1 MMNESGTKQE
11 IPMSFNLDDFYTTQ
25 EQRDDEK
32 KEKIEEIK
40 IELIDNFKNHPF
52 KVLDNEELKS
62 LEDSIKTNGLME
74 AVIIRPKEDGRYEMI
89 SGHRRLLACKK
100 LGFDKISCRVRDLTD
115 DEAII
120 YMVDSNLHR
129 EKLLPSEKAF
139 AYKMKYEAIK
149 HQGKTFG
156 PLDQKLDTSGPLDRK
171 SSAEI
176 IGEQHGESEK
186 TIRRF
191 ISLTNLIPELL
202 QMVDNAELK
211 ESPSIA
217 LRPAVELS
225 YLSKEEQKMLAEY
238 IEFNLV
244 TPSLEQAIKLK
255 ELSKGGILKEE
266 NIETLLD
273 VPKANQIQKFK
284 INEEKLF
291 NVVPK
296 NIERDKL
303 EDFVIKACEF
313 YSKHLRNK
321 ERER

>member
-32 KEKIEEIK
+32 KEKIENIN

-52 KVLDNEELKS
+52 KVLDNDELKV

-74 AVIIRPKEDGRYEMI
+74 AVILRPKKDGRYEMI

-100 LGFDKISCRVRDLTD
+100 LGLESIPSRVRNLTD

-139 AYKMKYEAIK
+139 AYKMKLEAMK
-149 HQGKTFG
+149 HQGTY
-156 PLDQKLDTSGPLDRK
+156 LQDDDTSRQLGDKLK
-171 SSAEI
+171 SVDILSSKSEDSARQI
-176 IGEQHGESEK
+176 HRY
-186 TIRRF
+186 IR
-191 ISLTNLIPELL
+191 LTYLIPELL
-202 QMVDNAELK
+202 QMVDNSELK
-211 ESPSIA
+211 ENPSIA
-217 LRPAVELS
+217 LNPAVNLS
-225 YLSKEEQKMLAEY
+225 YLTKEEQKMLAEY

-255 ELSKGGILKEE
+255 ELSRGGILREE
-266 NIETLLD
+266 NIENLLD

-284 INEEKLF
+284 INEDKLF

>member
-1 MMNESGTKQE
+1 MMNEKGTKQE

-32 KEKIEEIK
+32 KEKIEEVNIS
-40 IELIDNFKNHPF
+40 LIDNFKNHPF
-52 KVLDNEELKS
+52 KVLDNEEMQT
-62 LEDSIKTNGLME
+62 LENSIKNNGLME
-74 AVIIRPKEDGRYEMI
+74 AVIIRPKEDGRFEMI
-89 SGHRRLLACKK
+89 SGHRRLMACKK
-100 LGFDKISCRVRDLTD
+100 LGLETIPCRIRELTD
-115 DEAII
+115 DEATI

-139 AYKMKYEAIK
+139 AYKMKYEALR
-149 HQGKTFG
+149 HQG
-156 PLDQKLDTSGPLDRK
+156 TSLPQDSTLRPVVTKFRSDD
-171 SSAEI
+171 I
-176 IGEQHGESEK
+176 LGEEHGDSGRQVQRY
-186 TIRRF
+186 IR
-191 ISLTNLIPELL
+191 LTNLIPKLL
-202 QMVDNAELK
+202 QMVDNSELK

-225 YLSKEEQKMLAEY
+225 FLNKEEQKMLAEY
-238 IEFNLV
+238 IEFNLI

-255 ELSKGGILKEE
+255 ELSRGGILKEE
-266 NIETLLD
+266 NIEKLLD
-273 VPKANQIQKFK
+273 VPKANQIQKIK

>member
-1 MMNESGTKQE
+1 MNESQTKQK

-32 KEKIEEIK
+32 KEKIEEVSIS
-40 IELIDNFKNHPF
+40 LIDNFKNHPF
-52 KVLDNEELKS
+52 KVLDNEEMKT
-62 LEDSIKTNGLME
+62 LENSIQNNGLME
-74 AVIIRPKEDGRYEMI
+74 AVIIRPKKDGRFEMI
-89 SGHRRLLACKK
+89 SGHRRLMACKN
-100 LGFDKISCRVRDLTD
+100 LGLETIPSRVRDLTD
-115 DEAII
+115 DEATI

-139 AYKMKYEAIK
+139 AYKMKYEALQ
-149 HQGKTFG
+149 HQRKTTVNQVNTEVR
-156 PLDQKLDTSGPLDRK
+156 PLGTVVRSDTILAD
-171 SSAEI
+171 EL
-176 IGEQHGESEK
+176 GESARQIQRY
-186 TIRRF
+186 IR
-191 ISLTNLIPELL
+191 LTNLIPKLL
-202 QMVDNAELK
+202 TMVDNAELK
-211 ESPSIA
+211 EMPAIA

-225 YLSKEEQKMLAEY
+225 FLTKEEQKMLAEY
-238 IEFNLV
+238 IEYNYV

-255 ELSKGGILKEE
+255 ELSRGGILREE
-266 NIETLLD
+266 NIEKLLD

>member
-1 MMNESGTKQE
+1 MNESQTKQK

-32 KEKIEEIK
+32 KEKIEEVNIS
-40 IELIDNFKNHPF
+40 LIDNFKNHPF
-52 KVLDNEELKS
+52 KVLDNEEMRT
-62 LEDSIKTNGLME
+62 LENSIKSNGLME
-74 AVIIRPKEDGRYEMI
+74 AVILRPKQDGRFEMI
-89 SGHRRLLACKK
+89 SGHRRLMACKN
-100 LGFDKISCRVRDLTD
+100 LGLETIPSRIRDLTD

-129 EKLLPSEKAF
+129 EKLLPSEKAY
-139 AYKMKYEAIK
+139 AYKMKYEALR
-149 HQGKTFG
+149 HQG
-156 PLDQKLDTSGPLDRK
+156 TSLPQDSTLRPVVTKFRSDDILGD
-171 SSAEI
+171 E
-176 IGEQHGESEK
+176 HGESGRQVQRY
-186 TIRRF
+186 IR
-191 ISLTNLIPELL
+191 LTNLIPKLL
-202 QMVDNAELK
+202 QMVDNTELK

-225 YLSKEEQKMLAEY
+225 FLTKEEQKMLAEY
-238 IEFNLV
+238 IECNLV

-255 ELSKGGILKEE
+255 ELSRGGILREE
-266 NIETLLD
+266 NIENLLD

-284 INEEKLF
+284 INEEKHF

-313 YSKHLRNK
+313 YSKHLKNK
-321 ERER
+321 DRER

>member
-1 MMNESGTKQE
+1 MSESITKQK

-32 KEKIEEIK
+32 KEKIDEVSVS
-40 IELIDNFKNHPF
+40 LIDNFKNHPF
-52 KVLDNEELKS
+52 KVLDNDEMKT
-62 LEDSIKTNGLME
+62 LENSIQNNGLIE
-74 AVIIRPKEDGRYEMI
+74 AVIIRPKKDGRFEMI
-89 SGHRRLLACKK
+89 SGHRRLMACKN
-100 LGFDKISCRVRDLTD
+100 LGLETIPCRIRDLTD
-115 DEAII
+115 DEATI

-139 AYKMKYEAIK
+139 AYKMKYEAMK
-149 HQGKTFG
+149 HQGTSLPQDTTLRPVG
-156 PLDQKLDTSGPLDRK
+156 TKLRSDHVLADEVGD
-171 SSAEI
+171 SARQI
-176 IGEQHGESEK
+176 QRY
-186 TIRRF
+186 IR
-191 ISLTNLIPELL
+191 LTNLIPKLL
-202 QMVDNAELK
+202 NMVDNAELK
-211 ESPSIA
+211 EIPAIA

-225 YLSKEEQKMLAEY
+225 FLSKEEQKMLAEY
-238 IEFNLV
+238 IEYNFV

-255 ELSKGGILKEE
+255 ELSRGGILREE
-266 NIETLLD
+266 NIEKLLD

-284 INEEKLF
+284 ISEDRLF

>member
-1 MMNESGTKQE
+1 MMNEKGTKQE

-32 KEKIEEIK
+32 KEKIEEVNIS
-40 IELIDNFKNHPF
+40 LIDNFKNHPF
-52 KVLDNEELKS
+52 KVLDNEEMQT
-62 LEDSIKTNGLME
+62 LENSIKNNGLME
-74 AVIIRPKEDGRYEMI
+74 AVIIRPKEDGRFEMI
-89 SGHRRLLACKK
+89 SGHRRLMACKK
-100 LGFDKISCRVRDLTD
+100 LGLETIPCRIRELTD
-115 DEAII
+115 DEATI

-139 AYKMKYEAIK
+139 AYKMKYDALQ
-149 HQGKTFG
+149 HQRKTNV
-156 PLDQKLDTSGPLDRK
+156 PTSSTEVCPVGTVLRSDK
-171 SSAEI
+171 ILADEL
-176 IGEQHGESEK
+176 GESARQIQRY
-186 TIRRF
+186 IR
-191 ISLTNLIPELL
+191 LTNLIPKLL
-202 QMVDNAELK
+202 QMVDNSELK

-225 YLSKEEQKMLAEY
+225 FLNKEEQKMLAEY
-238 IEFNLV
+238 IEFNLI

-255 ELSKGGILKEE
+255 ELSRGGILKEE
-266 NIETLLD
+266 NIEKLLD
-273 VPKANQIQKFK
+273 VPKANQIQKIK

>member
-1 MMNESGTKQE
+1 MNESGTKQE

-25 EQRDDEK
+25 EQRDDKK
-32 KEKIEEIK
+32 KEKIEEIN
-40 IELIDNFKNHPF
+40 ISLIDNFKDHPF
-52 KVLDNEELKS
+52 KVLDNEELQS
-62 LEDSIKTNGLME
+62 LENSIKDNGLME
-74 AVIIRPKEDGRYEMI
+74 AVILRQKSNGRYEMI

-100 LGFDKISCRVRDLTD
+100 LGLETIPSRIRDLTD

-129 EKLLPSEKAF
+129 EKLLPSEKAY
-139 AYKMKYEAIK
+139 AYKMKYEALR
-149 HQGKTFG
+149 HQG
-156 PLDQKLDTSGPLDRK
+156 TSLPQDSTLRPVVTKFRSDD
-171 SSAEI
+171 I
-176 IGEQHGESEK
+176 LGEEHGESGRQVQRY
-186 TIRRF
+186 IR
-191 ISLTNLIPELL
+191 LTNLIPKLL
-202 QMVDNAELK
+202 QMVDNTELK

-225 YLSKEEQKMLAEY
+225 FLTKEEQKMLAEY
-238 IEFNLV
+238 IECNLV

-255 ELSKGGILKEE
+255 ELSRGGILREE
-266 NIETLLD
+266 NIENLLD

-313 YSKHLRNK
+313 YSKHLKNK
-321 ERER
+321 DRER

>member
-1 MMNESGTKQE
+1 MNESQTKQK

-32 KEKIEEIK
+32 KEKIEEVNIS
-40 IELIDNFKNHPF
+40 LIDNFKNHPF
-52 KVLDNEELKS
+52 KVLDNEEMRT
-62 LEDSIKTNGLME
+62 LENSIQSNGLME
-74 AVIIRPKEDGRYEMI
+74 AVILRPKQDGRFEMI
-89 SGHRRLLACKK
+89 SGHRRLMACKN
-100 LGFDKISCRVRDLTD
+100 LGLETIPSRIRDLTD

-129 EKLLPSEKAF
+129 EKLLPSEKAY
-139 AYKMKYEAIK
+139 AYKMKYEALR
-149 HQGKTFG
+149 HQG
-156 PLDQKLDTSGPLDRK
+156 TSLPQDSTLRPVVTKFRSDD
-171 SSAEI
+171 I
-176 IGEQHGESEK
+176 LGEEHGESGRQVQRY
-186 TIRRF
+186 IR
-191 ISLTNLIPELL
+191 LTNLIPKLL
-202 QMVDNAELK
+202 QMVDNTELK

-225 YLSKEEQKMLAEY
+225 FLTKEEQKMLAEY
-238 IEFNLV
+238 IECNLV

-255 ELSKGGILKEE
+255 ELSRGGILREE
-266 NIETLLD
+266 NIENLLD

-313 YSKHLRNK
+313 YSKHLKNK
-321 ERER
+321 DRER

>member
-1 MMNESGTKQE
+1 MNESQTKQK

-32 KEKIEEIK
+32 KEKIEEVNIS
-40 IELIDNFKNHPF
+40 LIDNFKNHPF
-52 KVLDNEELKS
+52 KVLDNEEMRT
-62 LEDSIKTNGLME
+62 LENSIKSNGLME
-74 AVIIRPKEDGRYEMI
+74 AVILRPKQDGRFEMI
-89 SGHRRLLACKK
+89 SGHRRLMACKN
-100 LGFDKISCRVRDLTD
+100 LGLETIPSRIRDLTD

-129 EKLLPSEKAF
+129 EKLLPSEKAY
-139 AYKMKYEAIK
+139 AYKMKYEALR
-149 HQGKTFG
+149 HQG
-156 PLDQKLDTSGPLDRK
+156 TSLPQDSTLRPVVTKFRSDD
-171 SSAEI
+171 I
-176 IGEQHGESEK
+176 LGEEHGESGRQVQRY
-186 TIRRF
+186 IR
-191 ISLTNLIPELL
+191 LTNLIPKLL
-202 QMVDNAELK
+202 QMVDNTELK

-225 YLSKEEQKMLAEY
+225 FLTKEEQKMLAEY
-238 IEFNLV
+238 IECNLV

-255 ELSKGGILKEE
+255 ELSRGGILREE
-266 NIETLLD
+266 NIENLLD

-313 YSKHLRNK
+313 YSKHLKNK
-321 ERER
+321 DRER

>member
-1 MMNESGTKQE
+1 MMQEKNQKQE
-11 IPMSFNLDDFYTTQ
+11 IPMNFSLDDFYTTQ
-25 EQRDDEK
+25 EQRDEEK
-32 KEKIEEIK
+32 KEKIEEID
-40 IELIDNFKNHPF
+40 ITLIDNFKDHPF

-62 LEDSIKTNGLME
+62 LEESIKTNGLME
-74 AVIIRPKEDGRYEMI
+74 AVILRPKDDGRYEMI

-100 LGFDKISCRVRDLTD
+100 IGLDKIPSRVRNLTD
-115 DEAII
+115 DEATI

-139 AYKMKYEAIK
+139 AYKMKYEAMK
-149 HQGKTFG
+149 HQGIKTFL
-156 PLDQKLDTSGPLDRK
+156 PQNQKNTSGPVVQK
-171 SSAEI
+171 SSDEI
-176 IGEQHGESEK
+176 LGDEHGESGRQVRRY
-186 TIRRF
+186 IR
-191 ISLTNLIPELL
+191 LTYLIPELL
-202 QMVDNAELK
+202 QMVDNSELK

-217 LRPAVELS
+217 LRPGVELS
-225 YLSKEEQKMLAEY
+225 FLTTEEQKMLAEY
-238 IEFNLV
+238 INYNLV
-244 TPSLEQAIKLK
+244 TPSLEQSIKLK
-255 ELSKGGILKEE
+255 ELSRGGVLKEE

-296 NIERDKL
+296 NIDRDKL

-321 ERER
+321 DRER

>member
-32 KEKIEEIK
+32 KEKIEDINIK
-40 IELIDNFKNHPF
+40 LIDNFKDHPF
-52 KVLDNEELKS
+52 KVLDNDELKT

-74 AVIIRPKEDGRYEMI
+74 AVILRPKKDGRYEMI

-100 LGFDKISCRVRDLTD
+100 LGLESIPSRVRNLTD

-129 EKLLPSEKAF
+129 EKLLPSEKAY
-139 AYKMKYEAIK
+139 AYKMKLEAMK
-149 HQGKTFG
+149 HQGSYLQDDETSRQLG
-156 PLDQKLDTSGPLDRK
+156 DKLK
-171 SSAEI
+171 SVDILSSKSEDSARQI
-176 IGEQHGESEK
+176 HRY
-186 TIRRF
+186 IR
-191 ISLTNLIPELL
+191 LTYLIPELL

-211 ESPSIA
+211 ENPSIA
-217 LRPAVELS
+217 LNPAVNLS
-225 YLSKEEQKMLAEY
+225 YLTKEEQKMLAEY

-291 NVVPK
+291 DVVPK

>member
-32 KEKIEEIK
+32 KEKIEDINIK
-40 IELIDNFKNHPF
+40 LIDNFKNHPF
-52 KVLDNEELKS
+52 KVLDNDELKS

-74 AVIIRPKEDGRYEMI
+74 AVILRPKKDGRYEMI

-100 LGFDKISCRVRDLTD
+100 LGLESIPSRVRNLTD

-139 AYKMKYEAIK
+139 AYKMKLEAMK
-149 HQGKTFG
+149 HQGTYLQDDETSRQLG
-156 PLDQKLDTSGPLDRK
+156 DKLK
-171 SSAEI
+171 SVDILSSKSEDSARQI
-176 IGEQHGESEK
+176 HRY
-186 TIRRF
+186 IR
-191 ISLTNLIPELL
+191 LTYLIPGLL

-211 ESPSIA
+211 ENPSIA
-217 LRPAVELS
+217 LNPAVNLS
-225 YLSKEEQKMLAEY
+225 YLTKEEQKMLAEY

-291 NVVPK
+291 DVVPK